1 MKTGVAAAALAASA
15 LLAPTAT
22 AQIGDSIE
30 RAVAADQLRGGPSES
45 RNRNDFRDRS
55 DRRDRANRR
64 DRQDRRD
71 QRRDRRDRAFHG
83 PQLNAFG
90 QTYREARNLA
100 DEAAYACACQLELDG
115 HRYGYQDAGFR
126 GTPYIEQVGKRRFI
140 IKGTVKLYDG
150 YNYSAQHYECNVRR
164 GDIRGATRLSPAQY
178 ASRRNRRRGRSLG
191 GFSFS
196 FGNGW

>member
-1 MKTGVAAAALAASA
+1 MTTGVAAAALAASA

-22 AQIGDSIE
+22 AQIGQSIE
-30 RAVAADQLRGGPSES
+30 RAVAADQLRGGPSIL
-45 RNRNDFRDRS
+45 RDRG
-55 DRRDRANRR
+55 DFERRRDRG
-64 DRQDRRD
+64 D
-71 QRRDRRDRAFHG
+71 RRDRRDRRDRGHHG

-90 QTYREARNLA
+90 QTYEEARYLA

-115 HRYGYQDAGFR
+115 QRYGYQDAGFR

-140 IKGTVKLYDG
+140 IKGTAKLDDG
-150 YNYSAQHYECNVRR
+150 YNYTAQHYECNVRR
-164 GDIRGATRLSPAQY
+164 GTIRGATRLSPAQY
-178 ASRRNRRRGRSLG
+178 ASRRNWRRGRSFG